1 MKILR
6 IVAILMIL
14 AGLAFAQDA
23 SINVSPSSSRD
34 LLSVAQSDESLSMF
48 VMAAQS
54 SGMAKMLRE
63 EGPFTV
69 FALSNRAFAN
79 LPKKDMEVLLTNRA
93 AMHVLLVRYI
103 VRGNL
108 TETDTAE
115 MVSARTLLGVKLRT
129 DIRSEGDYINGSK
142 LNQPGILCG
151 NGMIFVLD
159 RFDPALVHEAV
170 SLAHR
175 TTR

>member
-1 MKILR
+1 MKSLR
-6 IVAILMIL
+6 VVAILMIL

-23 SINVSPSSSRD
+23 AGDVASSSARD

-48 VMAAQS
+48 VSAIQS

-79 LPKKDMEVLLTNRA
+79 LPKKDMEVLLTNRT
-93 AMHVLLVRYI
+93 AMHVLLARYI
-103 VRGNL
+103 VRGNVS
-108 TETDTAE
+108 ENNTAE
-115 MVSARTLLGVKLRT
+115 LESARTLLGVKLRT
-129 DIRSEGDYINGSK
+129 DVRSEGEYINGAK
-142 LNQPGILCG
+142 LNQPGISCG

-170 SLAHR
+170 SLANR
-175 TTR
+175 TRH